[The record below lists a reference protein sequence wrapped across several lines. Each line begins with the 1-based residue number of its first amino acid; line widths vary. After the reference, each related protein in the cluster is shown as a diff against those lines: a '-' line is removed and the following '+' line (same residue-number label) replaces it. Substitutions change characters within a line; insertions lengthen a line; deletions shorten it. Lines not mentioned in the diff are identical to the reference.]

1 MSVRKTKAFY
11 FHKHDVIFIRRFVG
25 GISTFFRDLSS
36 IVIVLRK
43 GVKLILI
50 TSGIKKEIKV
60 VFATFGI
67 KQEVEKL
74 EEIRRMQNGANMN
87 GILKLM

>member
-1 MSVRKTKAFY
+1 
-11 FHKHDVIFIRRFVG
+11 
-25 GISTFFRDLSS
+25 
-36 IVIVLRK
+36 VLRK
-43 GVKLILI
+43 GINQILI

-74 EEIRRMQNGANMN
+74 EEIRRVYNWANMSD
-87 GILKLM
+87 IPKLT

>member
-1 MSVRKTKAFY
+1 
-11 FHKHDVIFIRRFVG
+11 
-25 GISTFFRDLSS
+25 
-36 IVIVLRK
+36 VLRK

-50 TSGIKKEIKV
+50 TGGIKKEIKV

-74 EEIRRMQNGANMN
+74 KEIRRVHNWANMS
-87 GILKLM
+87 GIPKINVGIHNQYSK

>member
-1 MSVRKTKAFY
+1 
-11 FHKHDVIFIRRFVG
+11 
-25 GISTFFRDLSS
+25 
-36 IVIVLRK
+36 VLRK
-43 GVKLILI
+43 GIKLILI

-74 EEIRRMQNGANMN
+74 EEIRRMQNRANMN

>member
-1 MSVRKTKAFY
+1 
-11 FHKHDVIFIRRFVG
+11 
-25 GISTFFRDLSS
+25 
-36 IVIVLRK
+36 VLRK

-60 VFATFGI
+60 IFATFGI

-74 EEIRRMQNGANMN
+74 EEIRRVQNRANMN
-87 GILKLM
+87 GIPKLM

>member
-1 MSVRKTKAFY
+1 M
-11 FHKHDVIFIRRFVG
+11 
-25 GISTFFRDLSS
+25 
-36 IVIVLRK
+36 LRK

-50 TSGIKKEIKV
+50 TSGMKNEIKV

-74 EEIRRMQNGANMN
+74 DLMWYERRGIRKKIKGDY
-87 GILKLM
+87 GSFPLY